1 MARNRAQVRASFERL
16 RAEVSAPTPEC
27 VRVRGES
34 RAVAPLELAVDPAA
48 TEAFLREDSAIE
60 IDGLQDLV
68 AIQDIWMTSIDSI
81 SDPLRMLSL
90 CKAHLNSQVERL
102 QSLMDRELIN
112 EGQYLKWMNLF
123 KFAYDKTVQAHTN
136 WQ

>member
-1 MARNRAQVRASFERL
+1 MLFRS
-16 RAEVSAPTPEC
+16 RAEVSGPRPQC
-27 VRVRGES
+27 IVVRGQS

-60 IDGLQDLV
+60 IQNLADLV
-68 AIQDIWMTSIDSI
+68 EIQNIWMTSIDSI

-112 EGQYLKWMNLF
+112 EGDYLKWMNLF
-123 KFAYDKTVQAHTN
+123 KFAYDKTVQAHTS
-136 WQ
+136 WL